1 MAVGTDLPWAPPV
14 FLVER
19 YSPGLTAAGA
29 RATVEAVGQACIVGR
44 AAGLAVRLRW
54 SLVMPDDE
62 ALFLLVEAPD
72 FDLVADVC
80 AAAGLAYDRATPALV
95 VGDGSE

>member
-1 MAVGTDLPWAPPV
+1 MGTHLPWAPSV
-14 FLVER
+14 YLVER
-19 YSPGLTAAGA
+19 YSPGMTSASA
-29 RATVEAVGQACIVGR
+29 RATVDAVGR
-44 AAGLAVRLRW
+44 ACLLGRAGGLAVRLRW

-62 ALFLLVEAPD
+62 ALFLLVEAAD

-80 AAAGLAYDRATPALV
+80 AAAGLAYDRATLALV